1 MALGNIIRPEGI
13 IVMIA
18 LFLFFIFKDF
28 SNIKKPK
35 IFLTKNILRPVLIL
49 LVYLLTMTSVSAV
62 FKAKGYTDYNIG
74 NREPYWKFVV
84 GLNPKHGGLWNS
96 EDGDLVNRYPLGNER
111 DEYEKK
117 LILERIKDKDAMLE
131 LFDKKFKYMWSGNDW
146 GSIGFSL
153 NYENVSGGFRN
164 ILLRIEKIEFMAIII
179 LMSLSLIFTIFRR
192 VPFNNYYLFMIIF
205 IGYILV
211 HLLVEVQTRY
221 RYFIIPCMVILT
233 VEALS
238 QLKILDNYKEKIPKR
253 T

>member
-1 MALGNIIRPEGI
+1 
-13 IVMIA
+13 
-18 LFLFFIFKDF
+18 
-28 SNIKKPK
+28 
-35 IFLTKNILRPVLIL
+35 
-49 LVYLLTMTSVSAV
+49 
-62 FKAKGYTDYNIG
+62 
-74 NREPYWKFVV
+74 
-84 GLNPKHGGLWNS
+84 
-96 EDGDLVNRYPLGNER
+96 
-111 DEYEKK
+111 
-117 LILERIKDKDAMLE
+117 MLE

-153 NYENVSGGFRN
+153 NYENVSDGFRN
-164 ILLRIEKIEFMAIII
+164 ILLRIEKIEFMAIIT

-205 IGYILV
+205 IGYVLV
-211 HLLVEVQTRY
+211 HLIVEVQTRY